1 MAGFHS
7 GGRLRFTSLIL
18 RRLLCLQSPHGP
30 RQKGAWIQCNG
41 IYGDWGP
48 SSVAA
53 FIRLQCHCDL
63 WCHPPPLP
71 PLRYLDG
78 TLSATSPSTLLSW
91 VTLPGANKPPTALFL
106 GSLEHTHTEKHTH
119 ARAHACMHRQ
129 PLTGTVRRERRRRQ
143 CCFFLFRSYFTSY
156 FTIFVSNLVIYWLEQ
171 LCSPPCS
178 LVPIPP

>member
-1 MAGFHS
+1 MQVVARNSQTLLSCPGCKMAGFHS
-7 GGRLRFTSLIL
+7 GGRLRVTSLIL

-119 ARAHACMHRQ
+119 ARTRTCMHAQ
-129 PLTGTVRRERRRRQ
+129 TAFNWDSEEREEEAAVLL
-143 CCFFLFRSYFTSY
+143 FF
-156 FTIFVSNLVIYWLEQ
+156 I
-171 LCSPPCS
+171 
-178 LVPIPP
+178 